1 MENILDYNSFF
12 NNVIIFSSIT
22 LGLFGTFVASI
33 FSMKE
38 DKLIKF
44 IFVSVSYRK
53 QLRWFLYILT
63 VISVLLILLSILIV
77 SININYIHG
86 NWKVLY
92 EFLRYFSIFLF
103 IVHIV
108 TILIFFITSIRAFT
122 K

>member
-38 DKLIKF
+38 DKVIKWIF
-44 IFVSVSYRK
+44 ISVSYRK

-63 VISVLLILLSILIV
+63 ITSILLILLSIIIV

-86 NWKVLY
+86 NWKILY
-92 EFLRYFSIFLF
+92 EYLRCFSIVLF
-103 IVHIV
+103 IFHFIV
-108 TILIFFITSIRAFT
+108 IIIFFMSSIRAFT

>member
-38 DKLIKF
+38 DKVIKWIF
-44 IFVSVSYRK
+44 ISVSYRK

-63 VISVLLILLSILIV
+63 ITSILLILLSIIIV

-86 NWKVLY
+86 NWKILY
-92 EFLRYFSIFLF
+92 ENLRCFTIVLF
-103 IVHIV
+103 IFHIIV
-108 TILIFFITSIRAFT
+108 IIIFFMSSIRAFT

>member
-1 MENILDYNSFF
+1 MDNILDYTSFF

-38 DKLIKF
+38 DKLFKWIF
-44 IFVSVSYRK
+44 ISVSYRK

-63 VISVLLILLSILIV
+63 VISILLILFSMIIV
-77 SININYIHG
+77 SVNINYIHG
-86 NWKVLY
+86 NWKILY
-92 EFLRYFSIFLF
+92 EFLRCFLIGLF
-103 IVHIV
+103 IIHIV